1 MAKPFLVSV
10 LVLAFLISAVA
21 GTQFINFGKANP
33 LPDID
38 PKITILTP
46 QNATYHVNAITID
59 IYVESNWGTYSSFY
73 NLDGQEMVPIEN
85 MTVISQKDV
94 NIGKNPSV
102 PRTVLSGNCTLT
114 GLSEGWH
121 NITFY
126 LITDHKIS
134 LAKEYEKEDILY
146 SVTDQFYIDT
156 SRSFPVILA
165 IFASSAS
172 MAVIAAGLLVYL
184 KRHKRRIFN

>member
-85 MTVISQKDV
+85 LTVISQKDV

-156 SRSFPVILA
+156 SKVF
-165 IFASSAS
+165 SSNFS
-172 MAVIAAGLLVYL
+172 YFCFQRIYGCYCCGFTGVL
-184 KRHKRRIFN
+184 KKT